1 MHAAGGPLIVQS
13 DDSVLLDARHPDA
26 EAARESLARFAELV
40 KRPGDLHTYRIT
52 PLSVWNAAA
61 SGLTADEMRDGLIQ
75 FSRYDVP
82 AGLIDR
88 IGVWAGRYGKLTLEA
103 DGGEGEALVLAAD
116 RDIAGELDGLGLL
129 PDSGE
134 PALDGRVRWR
144 VPAGRR
150 GELKR
155 ELTRL
160 GFPVLDLAGYRR
172 GGRLDV
178 ELRQADSSGGPFRLR
193 DYQER
198 AVELFCRE
206 EGGSGGSG
214 VIVLPCGA
222 GKTIVGIAA
231 LARLKCEALIL
242 TPSVTSVRQWR
253 SELLDKTTLTERD
266 IGVYAGSEREVRPV
280 TIATYSIM
288 TNRSSKT
295 EEYRH
300 MKLFGERDWGLIIYD
315 EVHLLPAP
323 VFRMTADLQ
332 AKRRLGLTATL
343 VREDG
348 REEDVFSLI
357 GPKRFD
363 LFWKTLEAKGWIA
376 RVTCAEIRVP
386 FDPAAAAEYAA
397 AGMRARIRIAAEN
410 PAKLG
415 VVRKLLARHAGR
427 PMLIIGQYLRQLK
440 QMAAAW
446 GAPLVTGETPH
457 DERERLYAR
466 FRSGEEPV
474 LIVSK
479 VANLAVDLPDA
490 AVAVQVSGSYGSR
503 QEEAQRIGR
512 IMRPKPG
519 DNECWF
525 YTVVTEGTKETEYA
539 RRRQLFLTEQGYSY
553 RIERM
558 PVPAG
563 AAETEASGC

>member
-1 MHAAGGPLIVQS
+1 MHAAGGPLIVRS
-13 DDSVLLDARHPDA
+13 DASVLLDVRHPDA
-26 EAARESLARFAELV
+26 EQARESIARFAELV

-61 SGLTADEMRDGLIQ
+61 SGLTADEMTDDLIA

-88 IGVWAGRYGKLTLEA
+88 IGTWAGRYGKIRLEA
-103 DGGEGEALVLAAD
+103 DGEQLALAAD
-116 RDIAGELDGLGLL
+116 RDLAAELEGLGLL
-129 PDSGE
+129 PEDGV
-134 PALDGRVRWR
+134 PAPDGRIRWR
-144 VPAGRR
+144 VPPERR
-150 GELKR
+150 GEVKR
-155 ELTRL
+155 ELTRS

-172 GGRLDV
+172 GGQLDV
-178 ELRQADSSGGPFRLR
+178 ELKAATSSGAPFQLR

-198 AVELFCRE
+198 AVDLFCRE
-206 EGGSGGSG
+206 EAGAGGSG

-231 LARLKCEALIL
+231 LARLRCEALIL
-242 TPSVTSVRQWR
+242 TPSVTSVQQWR

-266 IGVYAGSEREVRPV
+266 IGVYAGSERQVRPV
-280 TIATYSIM
+280 TIATYSIL
-288 TNRSSKT
+288 TCRNSKT
-295 EEYRH
+295 EDYRH
-300 MKLFGERDWGLIIYD
+300 MILFSERDWGLIIYD

-376 RVTCAEIRVP
+376 RVTCTEIRVP
-386 FDPAAAAEYAA
+386 LDPSAAAEYAA
-397 AGMRARIRIAAEN
+397 AGQRARIRIAAEN
-410 PAKLG
+410 PAKLR
-415 VVRKLLARHAGR
+415 VVRELLALHRGR
-427 PMLIIGQYLRQLK
+427 QVLIIGQYLRQLK

-446 GAPLVTGETPH
+446 DVPLITGETGL
-457 DERERLYAR
+457 DERDRLYAR

-519 DNECWF
+519 SNECWF

-539 RRRQLFLTEQGYSY
+539 RRRQLFLAEQGYAY
-553 RIERM
+553 RIMRM
-558 PVPAG
+558 PETDG
-563 AAETEASGC
+563 AARTEAAGC

>member
-1 MHAAGGPLIVQS
+1 MHAAGGPLIVQGEGF
-13 DDSVLLDARHPDA
+13 VLLDARHPDA

-61 SGLTADEMRDGLIQ
+61 SGFTAEDMTDVLVA

-103 DGGEGEALVLAAD
+103 DGDGGDALALAAD
-116 RDIAGELDGLGLL
+116 AGIAGELEGFGLL
-129 PDSGE
+129 PGRGE
-134 PALDGRVRWR
+134 TAADGRVRWR
-144 VPAGRR
+144 VPAERR

-155 ELTRL
+155 ELARR
-160 GFPVLDLAGYRR
+160 GYPVLDLAGYRR
-172 GGRLDV
+172 GGRL
-178 ELRQADSSGGPFRLR
+178 EIALRSVTKSGAPFRLR

-198 AVELFCRE
+198 AVDLFCRE
-206 EGGSGGSG
+206 GESG

-222 GKTIVGIAA
+222 GKTVVGIAA

-242 TPSVTSVRQWR
+242 TPGVTSARQWR
-253 SELLDKTTLTERD
+253 LELLDKTTLTERD

-288 TNRSSKT
+288 TCRSSKH
-295 EEYRH
+295 EDYRH
-300 MKLFGERDWGLIIYD
+300 MRLFGERDWGLIIYD

-332 AKRRLGLTATL
+332 ARRRLGLTATL

-363 LFWKTLEAKGWIA
+363 LFWKTLETKGWIA
-376 RVTCAEIRVP
+376 RVSCAEIRVP
-386 FDPAAAAEYAA
+386 LDPAAAAEYAS
-397 AGMRARIRIAAEN
+397 AGPRARIRIAAEN
-410 PAKLG
+410 PAKLR
-415 VVRKLLARHAGR
+415 VVRDLLDRHAGQ
-427 PMLIIGQYLRQLK
+427 PVLIIGQYLRQLK

-446 GAPLVTGETPH
+446 GVPLITGETGH

-466 FRSGEEPV
+466 FRSGEVPV

-490 AVAVQVSGSYGSR
+490 AVAVQVSGSFGSR

-519 DNECWF
+519 TNECWF
-525 YTVVTEGTKETEYA
+525 YTVVTEGTKEVEYA
-539 RRRQLFLTEQGYSY
+539 RKRQLFLAEQGYSY
-553 RIERM
+553 RIVRM
-558 PVPAG
+558 PEAG
-563 AAETEASGC
+563 GAGGTEAAEC

>member
-1 MHAAGGPLIVQS
+1 MHAAGGPLIVQG
-13 DDSVLLDARHPDA
+13 DASVLLDVRHPDA
-26 EAARESLARFAELV
+26 EQARESLARFAELV

-61 SGLTADEMRDGLIQ
+61 SGLTADEMTDCLIA

-88 IGVWAGRYGKLTLEA
+88 IGTWAERYGKIQLEA
-103 DGGEGEALVLAAD
+103 DGEQLALAVD
-116 RDIAGELDGLGLL
+116 RDLAVELEGLGLFPEAGVPA
-129 PDSGE
+129 PDGK
-134 PALDGRVRWR
+134 VRWR
-144 VPAGRR
+144 VPAARR
-150 GELKR
+150 GEVKR
-155 ELTRL
+155 ELTRS
-160 GFPVLDLAGYRR
+160 GYPVLDLAGYSR
-172 GGRLDV
+172 GGQLDV
-178 ELRQADSSGGPFRLR
+178 ELKAAASSGAPFRLR

-198 AVELFCRE
+198 AVDLFCLE
-206 EGGSGGSG
+206 DAGAGGSG

-231 LARLKCEALIL
+231 LARLRCEALIL
-242 TPSVTSVRQWR
+242 TPSVTSVQQWR

-266 IGVYAGSEREVRPV
+266 IGVYAGSERQVRPV
-280 TIATYSIM
+280 TIATYSIL
-288 TNRSSKT
+288 TSRNSKT
-295 EEYRH
+295 DDYRH
-300 MKLFGERDWGLIIYD
+300 MKLFSERDWGLIIYD

-376 RVTCAEIRVP
+376 RVTCTEIRVP
-386 FDPAAAAEYAA
+386 LDPAAAAEYAA
-397 AGMRARIRIAAEN
+397 AGQRARIRIAAEN
-410 PAKLG
+410 PAKLR
-415 VVRKLLARHAGR
+415 VVRELLARHRGQQV
-427 PMLIIGQYLRQLK
+427 LIIGQYLRQLK

-446 GAPLVTGETPH
+446 GVPLITGEASL

-512 IMRPKPG
+512 IMRPKSG
-519 DNECWF
+519 LNECWF

-539 RRRQLFLTEQGYSY
+539 RRRQLFLTEQGYTY
-553 RIERM
+553 RIARM
-558 PVPAG
+558 PEADG
-563 AAETEASGC
+563 AAGTEAAGC

>member
-1 MHAAGGPLIVQS
+1 MRGTGGPLIIQS
-13 DDSVLLDARHPDA
+13 DDAVLLDVRHPDA
-26 EAARESLARFAELV
+26 EAARESLGRFAELV

-61 SGLTADEMRDGLIQ
+61 SGMTGDEMTDVLIAW
-75 FSRYDVP
+75 SRYDVP
-82 AGLIDR
+82 AGLAER
-88 IGVWAGRYGKLTLEA
+88 IGTWAGRYGKITLEA
-103 DGGEGEALVLAAD
+103 DGEALALTAD
-116 RDIAGELDGLGLL
+116 GGIARELEGLGLL
-129 PDSGE
+129 PGGGE
-134 PALDGRVRWR
+134 PMPDGRARWR
-144 VPAGRR
+144 VPHERR

-155 ELTRL
+155 ELTRR
-160 GFPVLDLAGYRR
+160 GYPVLDLAGYRR

-178 ELRQADSSGGPFRLR
+178 GLRSVTASGETFRLR

-198 AVELFCRE
+198 AVDLFCRE
-206 EGGSGGSG
+206 DAGTGGSG

-222 GKTIVGIAA
+222 GKTVVGLAA
-231 LARLKCEALIL
+231 LARLRCEALIL

-266 IGVYAGSEREVRPV
+266 IGVYAGGERQVRPV

-288 TNRSSKT
+288 TCRSSKSDD
-295 EEYRH
+295 YRH

-376 RVTCAEIRVP
+376 RVTCTEIRVP
-386 FDPAAAAEYAA
+386 LAPSAAAEYAA
-397 AGMRARIRIAAEN
+397 AGQRARVRIAAEN
-410 PAKLG
+410 PAKMG
-415 VVRKLLARHAGR
+415 VVRELLARHRGR
-427 PMLIIGQYLRQLK
+427 PVLIIGQYLRQLK
-440 QMAAAW
+440 RMSAAW
-446 GAPLVTGETPH
+446 GVPLVTGETSH

-519 DNECWF
+519 TNECWF

-539 RRRQLFLTEQGYSY
+539 RRRQLFLTEQGYVY
-553 RIERM
+553 RILRM
-558 PVPAG
+558 PDADG
-563 AAETEASGC
+563 APGTEASGC

>member
-13 DDSVLLDARHPDA
+13 DASVLLDVRHPDA
-26 EAARESLARFAELV
+26 EEARESLARFAELV
-40 KRPGDLHTYRIT
+40 KRPEDLHTYRIT
-52 PLSVWNAAA
+52 PLSVWNAAS
-61 SGLTADEMRDGLIQ
+61 SGLTADEMTDDLIA

-88 IGVWAGRYGKLTLEA
+88 IATWAGRYGKIRLEA
-103 DGGEGEALVLAAD
+103 DGEELALAAD
-116 RDIAGELDGLGLL
+116 RDLAAELEGLGLL
-129 PDSGE
+129 PGPGD
-134 PALDGRVRWR
+134 PAPDGGLKWR
-144 VPAGRR
+144 VPPERR

-155 ELTRL
+155 ELTKL

-172 GGRLDV
+172 GGQLEV
-178 ELRQADSSGGPFRLR
+178 GLRPLTSSGAPFRLR

-198 AVELFCRE
+198 AVDLFCRE
-206 EGGSGGSG
+206 DAGAGGSG

-231 LARLKCEALIL
+231 LARLRCEALIL
-242 TPSVTSVRQWR
+242 TPSVTSVQQWR

-288 TNRSSKT
+288 TCRSSKA
-295 EEYRH
+295 EDYHH

-376 RVTCAEIRVP
+376 RVTCTEIRVP
-386 FDPAAAAEYAA
+386 LDPSAAAEYAA
-397 AGMRARIRIAAEN
+397 AGQRARIRIAAEN
-410 PAKLG
+410 PAKLR
-415 VVRKLLARHAGR
+415 VVGDLLARHRGQ
-427 PMLIIGQYLRQLK
+427 PVLIIGQYLRQLK

-446 GAPLVTGETPH
+446 GVPLVTGETGH
-457 DERERLYAR
+457 EERERLYAR

-519 DNECWF
+519 ANECWF
-525 YTVVTEGTKETEYA
+525 YTVVTDGTKETEYA
-539 RRRQLFLTEQGYSY
+539 RRRQLFLTEQGYAY
-553 RIERM
+553 GIMRM
-558 PVPAG
+558 PEADG
-563 AAETEASGC
+563 AARTEAAGC